1 MDETALVQNFKQQY
15 SAYINFSICSR
26 LLYALMEPKALGLKE
41 KKKTPIPKLINW
53 PSSNNRVIK
62 IC

>member
-41 KKKTPIPKLINW
+41 KKISNTEINKLAQ
-53 PSSNNRVIK
+53 
-62 IC
+62 